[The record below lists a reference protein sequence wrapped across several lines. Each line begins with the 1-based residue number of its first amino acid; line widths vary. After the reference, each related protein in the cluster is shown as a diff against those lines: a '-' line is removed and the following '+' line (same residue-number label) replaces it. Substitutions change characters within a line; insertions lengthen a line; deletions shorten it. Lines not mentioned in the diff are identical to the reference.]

1 MGEKV
6 IKYYVA
12 YTHAPARFDEDESN
26 IRTKVVEI
34 KIKPNS
40 PQPINNLQAIS
51 ENLRKEL
58 GNMLGRIISFSKI
71 DEI

>member
-12 YTHAPARFDEDESN
+12 YTHAPAHFDEDESD
-26 IRTKVVEI
+26 IRTKTVEI
-34 KIKPNS
+34 KVKPNS
-40 PQPINNLQAIS
+40 PPISNLQAIRES
-51 ENLRKEL
+51 LRKEL